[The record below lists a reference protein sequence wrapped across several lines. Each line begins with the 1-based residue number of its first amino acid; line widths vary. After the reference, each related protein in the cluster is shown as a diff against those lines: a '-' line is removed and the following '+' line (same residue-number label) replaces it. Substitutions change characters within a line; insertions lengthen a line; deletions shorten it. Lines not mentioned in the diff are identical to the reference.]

1 MKAIA
6 IDDEPIALDLIRRH
20 TEAVPDL
27 ELLGT
32 FLSSREALAYLQ
44 KVEVN
49 LIFLDIKMPDMNGL
63 EVARLIN
70 PSTLII
76 FTTAYSEYA
85 VSGFD
90 LSATDYLLKPITLPR
105 FLTAVQ
111 KARERHKMKGV
122 SDVLFVKDGYQIVQI
137 KLQEL
142 LFIESAGNYVTFFEA
157 EKRTVVRMKLSEALE
172 KLPPQNFLRIH
183 KCHVINLN
191 KVERIE
197 KHRVLMADK
206 NLSVSDRYWK
216 DLMKMS
222 LDLPK

>member
-63 EVARLIN
+63 EVARLVD

-90 LSATDYLLKPITLPR
+90 LSATDYLLKPITLRR

-111 KARERHKMKGV
+111 KARDRQKMVGV
-122 SDVLFVKDGYQIVQI
+122 TDVLFVKDGYQIVQI
-137 KLQEL
+137 KLNEL
-142 LFIESAGNYVTFFEA
+142 LFVESAGNYVTFFET
-157 EKRTVVRMKLSEALE
+157 EKKTVARMKLSEALE
-172 KLPPQNFLRIH
+172 KLPLQNFLRIH
-183 KCHVINLN
+183 KCYVINLN
-191 KVERIE
+191 KVEKFE
-197 KHRVLMADK
+197 KQQVSISGR
-206 NLSVSDRYWK
+206 NLPVSDRYRK
-216 DLMKMS
+216 ELMKAIIAN
-222 LDLPK
+222 